1 MRVVEAISGW
11 ARRAS
16 SWADLGGSSEPST
29 TERDSPTGMIYR
41 LRHWPTLPPSL
52 HTADVLRLL
61 SRMSS
66 GPVSHSWVLRHGKVR
81 RERLE
86 RLLLHLRAQEALET
100 INPASFP
107 AAPRGERRPGV

>member
-1 MRVVEAISGW
+1 MRVVETISGW

-16 SWADLGGSSEPST
+16 TWADAGGT
-29 TERDSPTGMIYR
+29 TDPAPTQRDSAHGLIYR
-41 LRHWPTLPPSL
+41 LRRWPTLPASL
-52 HTADVLRLL
+52 RTADVLRLL

-66 GPVSHSWVLRHGKVR
+66 GPVSHSWILKHGKVR

-86 RLLLHLRAQEALET
+86 RLLLHLRTQEALHT

-107 AAPRGERRPGV
+107 ASPRGERQPAD